1 MIVRTSVR
9 AGAGA
14 VASAGRT
21 LPAAAGLATLAGATI
36 MLVALVAA
44 PGPWLQGYVS
54 EAGTGS
60 QPHAHAY
67 RWGLILLAF
76 GVLLLAL
83 SILRLGRGAPSPRAF
98 ALLRG
103 TAALLGVAA
112 MLAATSGAVPCSNR
126 CPLPPFEP
134 TTAMDVVHTAA
145 SIAGMAV
152 LAAAMALTGLAP
164 VRRAIRGLAAV
175 AVVCT
180 VPLSAGLGLTMLL
193 VGRGPVAATAE
204 RALLFVAVSWLVGT
218 AALLRS
224 RSPLDGTT

>member
-1 MIVRTSVR
+1 
-9 AGAGA
+9 
-14 VASAGRT
+14 
-21 LPAAAGLATLAGATI
+21 
-36 MLVALVAA
+36 VAA
-44 PGPWLQGYVS
+44 L
-54 EAGTGS
+54 
-60 QPHAHAY
+60 
-67 RWGLILLAF
+67 
-76 GVLLLAL
+76 
-83 SILRLGRGAPSPRAF
+83 
-98 ALLRG
+98 
-103 TAALLGVAA
+103 
-112 MLAATSGAVPCSNR
+112 LAATSGAVPCSNR

-152 LAAAMALTGLAP
+152 LAGAMALTALAP

-193 VGRGPVAATAE
+193 AGRGPVAATAE